1 MGVFLILMNTSRS
14 NMFVHTVF
22 LSAEQLKKYIN
33 AMSAEVCQITK
44 KTMVEQLFC
53 KSNDL

>member
-14 NMFVHTVF
+14 NRFVHIVF
-22 LSAEQLKKYIN
+22 LPAEQLKKYIN